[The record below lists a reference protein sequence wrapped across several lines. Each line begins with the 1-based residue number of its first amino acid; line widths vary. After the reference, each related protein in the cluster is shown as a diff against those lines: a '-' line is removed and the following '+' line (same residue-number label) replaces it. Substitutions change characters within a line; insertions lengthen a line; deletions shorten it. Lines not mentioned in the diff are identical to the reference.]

1 MQKILHTAADMRR
14 ETAPRAGEKESIHMQ
29 KTPNYQDQFL
39 AAARR
44 EKSTVTLFLM
54 NGFQLKGIIRGFDS
68 FVLMVESEGRQQMI
82 FKHAI
87 STIVPAKP
95 LTLNAEDAPA

>member
-1 MQKILHTAADMRR
+1 
-14 ETAPRAGEKESIHMQ
+14 MQ
-29 KTPNYQDQFL
+29 KTPNFQDQFL

-44 EKSTVTLFLM
+44 EKCPVTVFLM

-68 FVLMVESEGRQQMI
+68 FVVMVESEGRQQMI

-87 STIVPAKP
+87 STVVPPKPLEVPA
-95 LTLNAEDAPA
+95 EDE

>member
-1 MQKILHTAADMRR
+1 
-14 ETAPRAGEKESIHMQ
+14 MQ

-44 EKSTVTLFLM
+44 EKCVVTVFLM
-54 NGFQLKGIIRGFDS
+54 NGFQLKGYVRGFDS
-68 FVLMVESEGRQQMI
+68 FVVLVESDGKQQMI

-87 STIVPAKP
+87 STVVPPKP
-95 LTLNAEDAPA
+95 LELLTEPE

>member
-1 MQKILHTAADMRR
+1 
-14 ETAPRAGEKESIHMQ
+14 MQ

-87 STIVPAKP
+87 STIVPLKP
-95 LTLNAEDAPA
+95 LTLSAEETPA

>member
-1 MQKILHTAADMRR
+1 
-14 ETAPRAGEKESIHMQ
+14 MQ

-54 NGFQLKGIIRGFDS
+54 NGFQLKGIVRGFDS
-68 FVLMVESEGRQQMI
+68 FVVMVESDGKQQMI

-87 STIVPAKP
+87 STVVPQKP
-95 LTLNAEDAPA
+95 LELLSEDA

>member
-1 MQKILHTAADMRR
+1 
-14 ETAPRAGEKESIHMQ
+14 MQ

-44 EKSTVTLFLM
+44 ERCIVTLFLM
-54 NGFQLKGIIRGFDS
+54 NGFQLKGIVRGFDS
-68 FVLMVESEGRQQMI
+68 FVVLVESEGKQQMI

-87 STIVPAKP
+87 STVVPPKS
-95 LTLNAEDAPA
+95 LEMLEEDA